1 MVRSLLR
8 FPSEIYPIFDVS
20 KVPSRS
26 LEFLSVHG
34 IQCLLFLRDRKER
47 VTFKEAGT

>member
-8 FPSEIYPIFDVS
+8 FPSEIHSSFKRPIQVVRVF
-20 KVPSRS
+20 
-26 LEFLSVHG
+26 E
-34 IQCLLFLRDRKER
+34 QCLLFLRERKER